1 MTNNLGS
8 QVSLGGHGTSVN
20 DTVDRGGYIYQ
31 GIRPRGKATPDYHS
45 CTDMSKATL
54 FQPTRIGDIRLQH
67 RIVFAPM
74 TRLRASSSCAPVEMM
89 TEYYRQRASTQGTL
103 LITEA
108 TAISAAA
115 GGIPNIPHIE
125 TKEQLDA
132 WKKVCD
138 MPFLKKNLI
147 DVEHHLGHRRRS

>member
-1 MTNNLGS
+1 MTMEL
-8 QVSLGGHGTSVN
+8 VLK
-20 DTVDRGGYIYQ
+20 DTVDRGGYIYS
-31 GIRPRGKATPDYHS
+31 GMRPRGKATPDYP
-45 CTDMSKATL
+45 CTDMSKPTL

-89 TEYYRQRASTQGTL
+89 TEYYRQRASTKGTL

-138 MPFLKKNLI
+138 IPCLKKKLI
-147 DVEHHLGHRRRS
+147 NIEHHLGHHRRP